1 MFQRCFVVPMFAFA
15 FGIASCGQ
23 SPTVVGSASSEKA
36 ASGPAPMTSAVSAP
50 ASSVTTVAAVPEKPC
65 GMPKSLPKADWP
77 KKLEPT
83 SATEKDAFVAGT
95 ATIAVLPDTQYY
107 VDCRSPHVRNQV
119 EWLMAQRTTR
129 NIRAAVTLGDLTEHN
144 WKEEWDFYKESL
156 KSLDPTF
163 PFLLNL
169 GNHDYGDA
177 GSANSRKT
185 FFGDYFDN
193 KFVEKS
199 KALVETLE
207 PGKLENAYYSIDLGK
222 VTVGV
227 IILEW
232 SPRKKTV
239 EWADKV
245 VKAHPDHRIMMATHA
260 YLYSDSTRY
269 DFKKHGTSQEWN
281 PLAYPTAKSDG
292 PADTNHDGEM
302 LWQAVF
308 KKYPNVFLTVNG
320 HVLNNGTGL
329 LTSKGDKGNLVH
341 QIMVNYQML
350 DEGGLGYLRLFE
362 FQPDGKTLRV
372 KTYSPSLGVYAT
384 AKDQDFTLPLDP
396 PLWK

>member
-1 MFQRCFVVPMFAFA
+1 MFQRCFALPMFAFA
-15 FGIASCGQ
+15 LGIASCGQ

-36 ASGPAPMTSAVSAP
+36 ASGPAPVVSAVSAP
-50 ASSVTTVAAVPEKPC
+50 ASSVSTVAAVPEKPC

-207 PGKLENAYYSIDLGK
+207 PGNSKM
-222 VTVGV
+222 
-227 IILEW
+227 
-232 SPRKKTV
+232 
-239 EWADKV
+239 
-245 VKAHPDHRIMMATHA
+245 RIMR
-260 YLYSDSTRY
+260 LI
-269 DFKKHGTSQEWN
+269 W
-281 PLAYPTAKSDG
+281 AKS
-292 PADTNHDGEM
+292 P
-302 LWQAVF
+302 
-308 KKYPNVFLTVNG
+308 
-320 HVLNNGTGL
+320 
-329 LTSKGDKGNLVH
+329 
-341 QIMVNYQML
+341 
-350 DEGGLGYLRLFE
+350 
-362 FQPDGKTLRV
+362 
-372 KTYSPSLGVYAT
+372 
-384 AKDQDFTLPLDP
+384 
-396 PLWK
+396 